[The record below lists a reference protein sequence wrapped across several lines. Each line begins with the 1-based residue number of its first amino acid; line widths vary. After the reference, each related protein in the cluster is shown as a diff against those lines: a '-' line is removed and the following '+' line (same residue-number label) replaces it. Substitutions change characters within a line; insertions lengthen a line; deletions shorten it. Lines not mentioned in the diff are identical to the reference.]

1 MDKEIELGMGKCRRW
16 GDGMQWNVEGGG
28 MKINRWLAVLGA
40 ILAMGASMNANAGW
54 FGMGGDT
61 MNWKEEVL
69 LHDGQIVVAERF
81 YHLGGYPAIESQER
95 AALDVTVSF
104 NLPGTNIKIVWKN
117 DFRDSE
123 PEPNSLNLIRLDV
136 VKGVPYVATY
146 PAGCIAYNKWG
157 RPNPPQVLF
166 KYEGEQW
173 KRITVAELPT
183 ELVNANANVIVG
195 RPAAKLLKSFYT
207 VADVNKENHDIHA
220 AEYKTILQEPV
231 RGAGESCGEMVR
243 TSNGSWIGIGWFR
256 DQPSHEACLKYCAF
270 RKVDAKHCPCESI
283 FERKSQSKGPGSN

>member
-1 MDKEIELGMGKCRRW
+1 
-16 GDGMQWNVEGGG
+16 
-28 MKINRWLAVLGA
+28 MKVNRPWLKPITKFGFLF
-40 ILAMGASMNANAGW
+40 LMGASMGAEAGL
-54 FGMGGDT
+54 FGLGGNT

-95 AALDVTVSF
+95 AVLDVTVSF
-104 NLPGTNIKIVWKN
+104 NPPGTNKKIVWKN

-166 KYEGEQW
+166 KYENEQW
-173 KRITVAELPT
+173 QRITVAELPT
-183 ELVNANANVIVG
+183 ELVNARANVIVG

-207 VADVNKENHDIHA
+207 VEGVNKENQDIHA
-220 AEYKTILQEPV
+220 PEYKTILREPY
-231 RGAGESCGEMVR
+231 RNAGEGCGEMVR
-243 TSNGSWIGIGWFR
+243 ASDGSWIGIGWFKK
-256 DQPSHEACLKYCAF
+256 QPSREACVQYCE
-270 RKVDAKHCPCESI
+270 REKVAPQHCPCKTL
-283 FERKSQSKGPGSN
+283 FDGAK